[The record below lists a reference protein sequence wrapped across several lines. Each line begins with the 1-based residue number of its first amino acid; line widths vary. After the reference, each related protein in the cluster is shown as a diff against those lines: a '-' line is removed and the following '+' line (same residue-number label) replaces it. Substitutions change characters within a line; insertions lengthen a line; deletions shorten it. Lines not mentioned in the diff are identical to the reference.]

1 MIDALLRCSSS
12 EDHVVN
18 TQCREGS
25 KTSAAVYT
33 PLEGGI
39 RSAPVSEVS
48 HHSIM
53 ISGRPPAVEDSTRQ
67 LTVAMMLGSYPGC
80 IFGLQRNLILQPLLI
95 PQLDKFLQRILKRN
109 QGAML
114 LCCWIISVSDIDR
127 AGLLFLGT
135 DD

>member
-1 MIDALLRCSSS
+1 
-12 EDHVVN
+12 
-18 TQCREGS
+18 
-25 KTSAAVYT
+25 VYT
-33 PLEGGI
+33 SLEGGI
-39 RSAPVSEVS
+39 WSAPISEAS
-48 HHSIM
+48 HHSTL
-53 ISGRPPAVEDSTRQ
+53 ISGCPPAVEDGTRQ
-67 LTVAMMLGSYPGC
+67 LEIAPMLGSYPLAASS
-80 IFGLQRNLILQPLLI
+80 GLQRNLILQPPLI